1 MRKILSLLLVLA
13 MTCTMLG
20 AVALAEEPDFSNG
33 FVFNIVAP
41 IAPDGS
47 EAKWTEETTPD
58 GWVKVTNP
66 DGATLGYDPA
76 SGVQILTVEGLAF
89 KDLDKDGELDGYE
102 DWRNS
107 PELRAADLASQL
119 SGPEMGPLTTH
130 GGWGTFG
137 EEYPQDNEYVLR
149 GGRGGVTRSNA
160 GRGNTE
166 TAVSWTNSL

>member
-76 SGVQILTVEGLAF
+76 SGESEISYVLGQLKLFFQNIRNNIEGFMKKLLPDF
-89 KDLDKDGELDGYE
+89 L
-102 DWRNS
+102 
-107 PELRAADLASQL
+107 ADLL
-119 SGPEMGPLTTH
+119 FPPEAEE
-130 GGWGTFG
+130 GT
-137 EEYPQDNEYVLR
+137 QKV
-149 GGRGGVTRSNA
+149 
-160 GRGNTE
+160 
-166 TAVSWTNSL
+166 